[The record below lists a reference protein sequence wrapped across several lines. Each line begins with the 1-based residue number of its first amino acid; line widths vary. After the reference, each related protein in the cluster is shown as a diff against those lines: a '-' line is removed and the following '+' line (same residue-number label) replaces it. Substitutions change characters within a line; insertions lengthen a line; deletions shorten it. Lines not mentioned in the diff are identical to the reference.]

1 MVNWRITV
9 DDMTSKMEVQ
19 SNEMRDLQQD
29 IDRKAVQIT
38 DLEAQLWQSEQGL
51 TGRTGGRVARRQGT
65 EAGKGGR
72 EGRQGGDAG
81 RGGREGRAGG

>member
-1 MVNWRITV
+1 
-9 DDMTSKMEVQ
+9 MTSKMEVQ

-51 TGRTGGRVARRQGT
+51 TGRTGGRRGVGGVGQWSG
-65 EAGKGGR
+65 GKKGL
-72 EGRQGGDAG
+72 
-81 RGGREGRAGG
+81 